1 MPNRTTN
8 FQPLPSDDIVQRA
21 IDTVCAPT
29 EESESS
35 KTPKQTSE
43 QSEVRRRSYEFA
55 SAFWKTL
62 VNKVG
67 ASEAKAMLHH
77 IMGDKKSGRP
87 RTDQDT
93 ALIIFI
99 YSYILRFGLK
109 INDKEIAR
117 HILKSG
123 PHYLYYESGA
133 VVVANS
139 EITEAYLS
147 FADDPVVERKPIDI
161 SVTAITKR
169 VERVRRWS
177 IKEDLL
183 SREYAPRSYR
193 RD

>member
-1 MPNRTTN
+1 MVAAFEARSERPARHRCPVRSEP
-8 FQPLPSDDIVQRA
+8 FSAFLARSA
-21 IDTVCAPT
+21 ICND
-29 EESESS
+29 
-35 KTPKQTSE
+35 
-43 QSEVRRRSYEFA
+43 RRS
-55 SAFWKTL
+55 
-62 VNKVG
+62 
-67 ASEAKAMLHH
+67 
-77 IMGDKKSGRP
+77 
-87 RTDQDT
+87 Q
-93 ALIIFI
+93 
-99 YSYILRFGLK
+99 
-109 INDKEIAR
+109 
-117 HILKSG
+117 SG